1 VITTRPDTYEIVER
15 DLETVLFVFDERIS
29 ERPTRG
35 TLDDAV
41 LVSPRTGEVDVD
53 HGRDGLEVFLAGGFE
68 EGRVYRVTLLPVISD
83 LFGNTLRDPFE
94 LVFSTGPEL
103 VPSAVAGLAW
113 DRVTGRGIEGLVVLA
128 VDPRDST
135 VYQARTD
142 TAGIYAFRYLPP
154 GPYQVTAFQD
164 RNADEAVDPMEPQG
178 ERLVQV
184 TGADTLVAEIGVLQP
199 DTTPSVVTAVEA
211 LGPRTVTLRFD
222 DPVDPLW
229 DPAPGNVGLDRVLQ
243 DDSAEIVRDDEG
255 EVQVDED
262 APAPAVVEVL
272 HPWEYAAWAWR
283 ARDSLAALDSLDRA
297 RARELREAGD
307 TARADSLVATTPRP
321 RPPAIPGTG
330 AGRGRPTGGGA
341 GAEGEEGPPQPERGP
356 DGRPLPSQRLVVRL
370 DGELV
375 QNRAYQVTATGVRNV
390 AGIPLGGGTG
400 VVVRQ
405 PPPAP
410 DTAADT
416 LAADT
421 TIAEPGA
428 DEGAPGA
435 TAPAAEPRP
444 DTIPD
449 EPPDTAAPSPD
460 TAAPSSDTA
469 APSPDTVGPPPD
481 TVSPPPDTS
490 RVGSARPER
499 GSAAVGGTGGAPPS
513 LPGAGPPTAEF
524 ADPTPAARP
533 STVGAASPPRGP
545 VR

>member
-1 VITTRPDTYEIVER
+1 VLVTTRPDTYEIVER
-15 DLETVLFVFDERIS
+15 DLETVRFVFDERIS

-41 LVSPRTGEVDVD
+41 LVSPRTGEVSVD

-83 LFGNTLRDPFE
+83 LFGNTLRDPVE

-199 DTTPSVVTAVEA
+199 DTTPSVVTAAEA

-229 DPAPGNVGLDRVLQ
+229 DPVPGNVALDRVLQ

-262 APAPAVVEVL
+262 APAPAVVEVF
-272 HPWEYAAWAWR
+272 HPWEYDAWAWR

-297 RARELREAGD
+297 RATELRAAGD

-321 RPPAIPGTG
+321 RPPTVPGAG
-330 AGRGRPTGGGA
+330 AGRGRPARGGA
-341 GAEGEEGPPQPERGP
+341 GVEEEGPPQPERGP

-370 DGELV
+370 DRELV
-375 QNRAYQVTATGVRNV
+375 QNRAYRVTATGVRNL

-416 LAADT
+416 LPADP
-421 TIAEPGA
+421 A
-428 DEGAPGA
+428 
-435 TAPAAEPRP
+435 AAEPRP

-449 EPPDTAAPSPD
+449 EPADTA
-460 TAAPSSDTA
+460 
-469 APSPDTVGPPPD
+469 GPPPD
-481 TVSPPPDTS
+481 TTAPLPDTI
-490 RVGSARPER
+490 RVAAARR
-499 GSAAVGGTGGAPPS
+499 AGARAAVGGTRPAGLPHRRREPPS
-513 LPGAGPPTAEF
+513 AKVP
-524 ADPTPAARP
+524 DPARGARP
-533 STVGAASPPRGP
+533 TTAHAASPPRGR